1 MLLVK
6 SPNALRLVKRLMYH
20 QSSSYRNNSW
30 SHAAVAAGRS
40 EMMSCDR
47 WGCMS
52 VGGGGRARWGRQGG
66 GYSCSLGE
74 EEDKNLPSVSSHVT
88 HTPYLKML
96 RGGKCVPAPTRTL
109 ETAFASISIS
119 WPNNPISASRVM
131 LSLSYVDVHT
141 HIHTHTQHKC
151 TSWKRGF
158 EQLHHQFRAESRR
171 GGVCRSFTICS
182 PHTQNKTSQ
191 ENQSHSKPDEG
202 RQALLRWYR
211 EKEKYLQS
219 SVWACV
225 CVFLCLCVW
234 TRGLFP
240 CSASSSS

>member
-1 MLLVK
+1 MG
-6 SPNALRLVKRLMYH
+6 SLRP
-20 QSSSYRNNSW
+20 
-30 SHAAVAAGRS
+30 G
-40 EMMSCDR
+40 
-47 WGCMS
+47 
-52 VGGGGRARWGRQGG
+52 ARWGRQGG

-171 GGVCRSFTICS
+171 GGSAGHSPYVPHIPKIKPRRKINHIPNQTKEDRRYWDGTGRKKSTCSKVCE
-182 PHTQNKTSQ
+182 H
-191 ENQSHSKPDEG
+191 
-202 RQALLRWYR
+202 
-211 EKEKYLQS
+211 
-219 SVWACV
+219 VCV
-225 CVFLCLCVW
+225 CFCVFVCEREAFFHAQHPAPLKLSYSDPLVFAPLPA
-234 TRGLFP
+234 GLIWGMP
-240 CSASSSS
+240 INTNTHAHTYQQEEAHAHWSNSH